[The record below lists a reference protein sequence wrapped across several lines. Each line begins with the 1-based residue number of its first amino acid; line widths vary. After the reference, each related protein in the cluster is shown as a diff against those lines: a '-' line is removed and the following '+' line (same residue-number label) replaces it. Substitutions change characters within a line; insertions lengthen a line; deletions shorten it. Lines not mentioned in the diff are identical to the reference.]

1 MARVRHLVPS
11 KTFASPAPGEVQP
24 AAGEP
29 DRAWIFA
36 SPAPGEAGR
45 QAG

>member
-1 MARVRHLVPS
+1 MKQAAKGGRSIV
-11 KTFASPAPGEVQP
+11 TSPGTGEVTP
-24 AAGEP
+24 AAGVP